1 MSQTSAESREEAMV
15 DKKFLIVDDSAAM
28 RQLLITAIKKLDAIK
43 QLTVVEAMDG
53 QDALRKFQDDLFD
66 IVITDVKMP
75 NMDGLSFIEKIRR
88 ELGNRTIPIVIIS
101 TKGDESDIERGI
113 RAGANAY
120 LLKPVSII
128 RLREIVTKLVDLQ

>member
-1 MSQTSAESREEAMV
+1 
-15 DKKFLIVDDSAAM
+15 
-28 RQLLITAIKKLDAIK
+28 
-43 QLTVVEAMDG
+43 
-53 QDALRKFQDDLFD
+53 
-66 IVITDVKMP
+66 VITDVKMP